1 MVMDSVTW
9 LGLLAGTLTTVA
21 FFPQLLKT
29 WRTKSAADVSLGMLV
44 TFCIGVFLWLVY
56 GLLLGAL
63 PIIAANVVTLVLA
76 GLILALKLRYGD

>member
-56 GLLLGAL
+56 GILLGAL